1 MNTRWWSPAPGF
13 QPTTPVLAAAAAA
26 GVPIWGDVE
35 LAWRLD
41 AAGRY
46 GPPRRWLVVTGTNG
60 KTTTTSMLHAMLTT
74 AGLRSV
80 LCGNIGSP
88 VLDVL
93 DQPAELLAVEL
104 SSFQLYWAPS
114 LRPEAG
120 VVLNIAED
128 HLDWHSTMAEYSAAK
143 ARVLNGRV
151 AVVGLDDRR
160 AAALLATASA
170 PVRVGF
176 RLGEPAAGELGVR
189 DGQLVDRAF
198 VADPADGLA
207 LLAAASIPVPG
218 PSGVLD
224 TLAAAALA
232 RSVGVP
238 AEAIAAA
245 IATFKLG
252 RHRAEVVA
260 VADGITYVDDSKATN
275 PHAAEASVLAYP
287 RVVWVA
293 GGLLKGATVDAEVA
307 RIASRLVGAVLIGR
321 DRAQVA
327 EALSR
332 HAPDVPV
339 VQVVT
344 GEDVEMHATADVSGT
359 SVVEVAIGDDGTVGA
374 RVMTAVV
381 AAARGLAQPG
391 DTVLLA
397 PAGASFDQF
406 AATPTVATL
415 RGRRTRGAPVAGVG
429 NALTRLLRRGK
440 EQNGRLRRTRSWS
453 RRPSRPRRGA
463 PRTRL
468 SAWLGRPMTSFHL
481 LIAVAALLTTLG
493 LIMVL
498 SASGVRSYGADGSA
512 WVIFGKQ
519 VIVDGHRTHRL
530 LRVHADVSA
539 VHPADGVHQLRDH
552 HHLAGAGAD
561 SGHRQPRQRLP

>member
-1 MNTRWWSPAPGF
+1 VSELGPLVPGAPVLVAGGGVTGKAVLAALSRFGVAAILCDDNPATLRGYAESGVATVATSTATQQVSDFALIVTSPGF
-13 QPTTPVLAAAAAA
+13 APTTPLLAAAAAA

-41 AAGRY
+41 AAGHY

-60 KTTTTSMLHAMLTT
+60 KTTTTSMLQAMLTA
-74 AGLRSV
+74 AGRRSL

-88 VLDVL
+88 VLDL
-93 DQPAELLAVEL
+93 LGEPADLLAVEL
-104 SSFQLYWAPS
+104 SSFQLHWAPS

-128 HLDWHSTMAEYSAAK
+128 HLDWHSTMADYTAAK
-143 ARVLNGRV
+143 ARVLDGRV

-160 AAALLATASA
+160 AAALLDTAAA

-198 VADPADGLA
+198 ANDLVLLPAE
-207 LLAAASIPVPG
+207 SIPVPG
-218 PSGVLD
+218 PVGVLD
-224 TLAAAALA
+224 ALAAAALA

-238 AEAIAAA
+238 AEAIGAA
-245 IATFKLG
+245 IASFQVG

-260 VADGITYVDDSKATN
+260 VTDGIRYVDDSKATN

-293 GGLLKGATVDAEVA
+293 GGLLKGTSIDAEVA

-321 DRAQVA
+321 DRQEVA

-344 GEDVEMHATADVSGT
+344 GEDAGMNATVVVSGADVT
-359 SVVEVAIGDDGTVGA
+359 EVNHSSQNVGI
-374 RVMTAVV
+374 RVMTAAV
-381 AAARGLAQPG
+381 AAARDLAKPG

-406 AATPTVATL
+406 TGYADRGDAFAAAVRATI
-415 RGRRTRGAPVAGVG
+415 R
-429 NALTRLLRRGK
+429 
-440 EQNGRLRRTRSWS
+440 
-453 RRPSRPRRGA
+453 
-463 PRTRL
+463 
-468 SAWLGRPMTSFHL
+468 
-481 LIAVAALLTTLG
+481 
-493 LIMVL
+493 
-498 SASGVRSYGADGSA
+498 
-512 WVIFGKQ
+512 
-519 VIVDGHRTHRL
+519 
-530 LRVHADVSA
+530 
-539 VHPADGVHQLRDH
+539 
-552 HHLAGAGAD
+552 
-561 SGHRQPRQRLP
+561 

>member
-1 MNTRWWSPAPGF
+1 MTGRAILAALTRFGAAPTLCDDDPAMLRPYADSGVAVVDPSVAVQRLAEPEKRWALVVTSPGF
-13 QPTTPVLAAAAAA
+13 QPSTPVLAAAAAA
-26 GVPIWGDVE
+26 SVPIWGDVE

-41 AAGRY
+41 AAGHY

-60 KTTTTSMLHAMLTT
+60 KTTTTSMLQAMLA
-74 AGLRSV
+74 AGGRRSL

-93 DQPAELLAVEL
+93 DEAADLLAVEL
-104 SSFQLYWAPS
+104 SSFQLHWAPS

-128 HLDWHSTMAEYSAAK
+128 HLDWHSTMTEYTAAK

-151 AVVGLDDRR
+151 AVVGLDDSR
-160 AAALLATASA
+160 AAALLDTAPA

-198 VADPADGLA
+198 ADDLS
-207 LLAAASIPVPG
+207 LLPVASIPVPG
-218 PSGVLD
+218 PVGVLD
-224 TLAAAALA
+224 ALAAAALA
-232 RSVGVP
+232 RCVDVP
-238 AEAIAAA
+238 AAA
-245 IATFKLG
+245 IADAVATFQVG

-260 VADGITYVDDSKATN
+260 VADGIRYVDDSKATN
-275 PHAAEASVLAYP
+275 AHAAEASVMAYP

-293 GGLLKGATVDAEVA
+293 GGLLKGASVDAEVA

-321 DRAQVA
+321 DRQEVA

-344 GEDVEMHATADVSGT
+344 GEDADMYATVVVPSTGVTKVDSAGDSLGT
-359 SVVEVAIGDDGTVGA
+359 

-381 AAARGLAQPG
+381 AAARDLAKPG

-406 AATPTVATL
+406 TGYADRGDAFAA
-415 RGRRTRGAPVAGVG
+415 
-429 NALTRLLRRGK
+429 
-440 EQNGRLRRTRSWS
+440 
-453 RRPSRPRRGA
+453 
-463 PRTRL
+463 
-468 SAWLGRPMTSFHL
+468 
-481 LIAVAALLTTLG
+481 AVRAAL
-493 LIMVL
+493 
-498 SASGVRSYGADGSA
+498 R
-512 WVIFGKQ
+512 
-519 VIVDGHRTHRL
+519 
-530 LRVHADVSA
+530 
-539 VHPADGVHQLRDH
+539 
-552 HHLAGAGAD
+552 
-561 SGHRQPRQRLP
+561 